1 MRVVRAVA
9 LIGLL
14 AWGQGSAARA
24 GEALQLGRNP
34 GECEI
39 SAALGIVKEGC
50 APVVQRPPAPSLAE
64 PAPLAAPEPEPA
76 PAAAPPPPPVFTAS
90 FEITFEFG
98 SARLSRD
105 SARLLGRI
113 GGVLGGPEAA
123 KARFRIV
130 GHTDGVGSAADNLRL
145 SRQRAA
151 AVRDF
156 LVKQAGMDAG
166 RFEVLGRGA
175 TELLN
180 KANPAA
186 AENRRVEISNL
197 GG

>member
-1 MRVVRAVA
+1 MGRVQAVA
-9 LIGLL
+9 LIGLI
-14 AWGQGSAARA
+14 AWGQGAAAQA

-50 APVVQRPPAPSLAE
+50 APVVQRPPAPRIAE
-64 PAPLAAPEPEPA
+64 PTPPAAPEPEP
-76 PAAAPPPPPVFTAS
+76 PPAAPPPPPVFTAS
-90 FEITFEFG
+90 FEISFDFG

-105 SARLLGRI
+105 SARLLKRI
-113 GGVLGGPEAA
+113 SGVLGGPEAA
-123 KARFRIV
+123 HSRFRIV

-145 SRQRAA
+145 SQQRAA

-156 LVKQAGMDAG
+156 LVKQSGMDAG

-180 KANPAA
+180 KTNPAA
-186 AENRRVEISNL
+186 AENRRVDITNL